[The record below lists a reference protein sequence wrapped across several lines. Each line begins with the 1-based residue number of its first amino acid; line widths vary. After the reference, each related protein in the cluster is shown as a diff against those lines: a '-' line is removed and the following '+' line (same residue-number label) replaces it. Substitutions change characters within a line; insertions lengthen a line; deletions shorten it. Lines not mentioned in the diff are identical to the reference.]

1 MRSFI
6 LAFGF
11 IILYGLVYAQ
21 NAEIKRLNAKAWEI
35 KFNEP
40 EKAMAETDSALKLAL
55 GKEIPELIE
64 TYKIRGVVNLLT
76 GKNIEAIQEFTEAL
90 RLANLYTD
98 SLAIGKIKNNLG
110 TVYRQL
116 ANYKE
121 AVRYSYESLQ
131 IMESLNNN
139 EGMIAAY
146 SNLGNVYSAQE
157 NYSKAIEFYERAIG
171 LSEKNKNTSINNLA
185 SLKSDLAAAYKNDN
199 KPQKSI
205 QYFNEALTL
214 FTKENNVIGLNN
226 QMVNLGAVYIDLRDF
241 NKAEEYLNKGLA
253 GKSEI
258 GDEQGIAQIYFNLGE
273 LNRLKKM
280 NAEAKKFYIQSLQLA
295 TENENLHDQLLA
307 VGGLANVEEAS
318 GNYKSA
324 LAWQQK
330 YQLYKDSLNNASTYD
345 QISTFQTLYETERRD
360 KEITLLNKEKEVQE
374 LSIRRKN
381 LMQLFWITCFLAAVV
396 FSIVFFIQRKRIAKE
411 KKSSENLLLNILPA
425 HVANELKTHGKASS
439 RPFEQATVLFT
450 DFCDFTKISE
460 KLSPEQLVDELHEYF
475 TAFDALTVKHN
486 IEKIKTIGDAYM
498 AVGGLQGDFRDAA
511 RRVVCSALDL
521 QAFMEAQKRT
531 KAAQNKPF
539 FEIRIGI
546 HTGPLVAGIVGTHK
560 FQYDVWGDTVNTASR
575 LESAGERGKIN
586 ISENTWLLVQ
596 DYFTSEPRGNIQTKG
611 KGPLT
616 MYFITEEKSKKI
628 G

>member
-11 IILYGLVYAQ
+11 IFLHGTLCAQ
-21 NAEIKRLNAKAWEI
+21 NAEIKRFNEKAWEI

-40 EKAMAETDSALKLAL
+40 EKAMAETDAALKLAS
-55 GKEIPELIE
+55 GKELPELVE
-64 TYKIRGVVNLLT
+64 TYKIRGVINLLI

-90 RLANLYTD
+90 RLANFYTD

-121 AVRYSYESLQ
+121 AVKYSYESLQ
-131 IMESLNNN
+131 IMESLNNY
-139 EGMIAAY
+139 EGMIASY

-157 NYSKAIEFYERAIG
+157 NYSKAIEFYERAIS
-171 LSEKNKNTSINNLA
+171 LTEKNKNPSINNLA

-199 KPQKSI
+199 KAQKAI

-214 FTKENNVIGLNN
+214 FNKENNVIGMNN
-226 QMVNLGAVYIDLRDF
+226 QMVNLGAVYIDLREFD
-241 NKAEEYLNKGLA
+241 KAEEYLNKGLT
-253 GKSEI
+253 GKSAI

-273 LNRLKKM
+273 LNRLKER
-280 NAEAKKFYIQSLQLA
+280 NAEAKKFYMQSLELA

-307 VGGLANVEEAS
+307 VGGLANVEDAS

-324 LAWQQK
+324 LEWQQK
-330 YQLYKDSLNNASTYD
+330 YQLYKDSLNSATTFD
-345 QISTFQTLYETERRD
+345 QINTFQTLYETERRD
-360 KEITLLNKEKEVQE
+360 KEIALLNKEKEVQE

-396 FSIVFFIQRKRIAKE
+396 FSIVFFRQRKRIAKE

-425 HVANELKTHGKASS
+425 HVANELKIHGKASS
-439 RPFEQATVLFT
+439 SPFEQATVLFT

-511 RRVVCSALDL
+511 RRVVCAALDL
-521 QAFMEAQKRT
+521 QAFMETQKIT

-596 DYFTSEPRGNIQTKG
+596 DYFTSEPRGSIQTKG

-616 MYFITEEKSKKI
+616 MYFITGETVKQV

>member
-1 MRSFI
+1 
-6 LAFGF
+6 
-11 IILYGLVYAQ
+11 
-21 NAEIKRLNAKAWEI
+21 
-35 KFNEP
+35 
-40 EKAMAETDSALKLAL
+40 MAETDSALKLAL

-157 NYSKAIEFYERAIG
+157 NYSKAIEFYERAIR

-330 YQLYKDSLNNASTYD
+330 YQLYKDSLNNAST
-345 QISTFQTLYETERRD
+345 
-360 KEITLLNKEKEVQE
+360 
-374 LSIRRKN
+374 
-381 LMQLFWITCFLAAVV
+381 
-396 FSIVFFIQRKRIAKE
+396 
-411 KKSSENLLLNILPA
+411 
-425 HVANELKTHGKASS
+425 
-439 RPFEQATVLFT
+439 
-450 DFCDFTKISE
+450 
-460 KLSPEQLVDELHEYF
+460 
-475 TAFDALTVKHN
+475 
-486 IEKIKTIGDAYM
+486 
-498 AVGGLQGDFRDAA
+498 
-511 RRVVCSALDL
+511 
-521 QAFMEAQKRT
+521 
-531 KAAQNKPF
+531 
-539 FEIRIGI
+539 
-546 HTGPLVAGIVGTHK
+546 
-560 FQYDVWGDTVNTASR
+560 
-575 LESAGERGKIN
+575 
-586 ISENTWLLVQ
+586 
-596 DYFTSEPRGNIQTKG
+596 
-611 KGPLT
+611 
-616 MYFITEEKSKKI
+616 
-628 G
+628 

>member
-1 MRSFI
+1 M
-6 LAFGF
+6 
-11 IILYGLVYAQ
+11 
-21 NAEIKRLNAKAWEI
+21 KRLLIIGVFLYLHAITNAQVDEITRLNNRAWDL

-40 EKAMAETDSALKLAL
+40 EKALACTDSALKLL
-55 GKEIPELIE
+55 GGKEVNALTEI
-64 TYKIRGVVNLLT
+64 YKIRGVIYLLI
-76 GKNIEAIQEFTEAL
+76 GKNIEAIHELTVAL
-90 RLANLYTD
+90 RYAERYKD
-98 SLAIGKIKNNLG
+98 SLAIGKITNNLAS
-110 TVYRQL
+110 VYLEL

-121 AVRYSYESLQ
+121 AVKYSYESLQ
-131 IMESLNNN
+131 MMEALKNTD
-139 EGMIAAY
+139 GIIPAY

-157 NYSKAIEFYERAIG
+157 NYPKAIEFYERAIK
-171 LSEKNKNTSINNLA
+171 LSEKSKKTALNGLA

-199 KPQKSI
+199 KPQKALSL
-205 QYFNEALTL
+205 YNEALSI
-214 FTKENNVIGLNN
+214 FNKENNVFGINN
-226 QMVNLGAVYIDLRDF
+226 QLVNIGSLYIDLKDF
-241 NKAEEYLNKGLA
+241 EKAEDFLNRGLKG
-253 GKSEI
+253 KNEI

-273 LNRLKKM
+273 LNRLKGM
-280 NAEAKKFYIQSLQLA
+280 YPQSNNFYLQSLEIA
-295 TENENLHDQLLA
+295 KENENLNDQLLA
-307 VGGLANVEEAS
+307 VGGLATVDETI
-318 GNYKSA
+318 GNFKGA
-324 LAWQQK
+324 FEWQKK
-330 YQLYKDSLNNASTYD
+330 YQVYKDSLNNATTYD
-345 QISTFQTLYETERRD
+345 QINTFQTLYETERRD

-374 LSIRRKN
+374 LRIRRKN
-381 LMQLFWITCFLAAVV
+381 LMQIFWITCFLAAVV
-396 FSIVFFIQRKRIAKE
+396 FSIVFFMQRKRIAKE

-425 HVANELKTHGKASS
+425 HVANELKTYGKASS

-475 TAFDALTVKHN
+475 AAFDALTIKHN

-511 RRVVCSALDL
+511 RRVICAALDL
-521 QAFMEAQKRT
+521 QAFMEAQKST

-596 DYFTSEPRGNIQTKG
+596 DYFTSEPRGSIQTKG

-616 MYFITEEKSKKI
+616 MYFITGEQTKLL